1 MNINW
6 VSRYWNS
13 WWNNKAF
20 WEWHKF
26 SQDCFSVHHVGKLS
40 KHWVCTCQRSR
51 RLSTSCLRPRCNSL
65 QLTFLGWV
73 EYNSEKQSLPFKTKN
88 IHHTFLA
95 LMQWFL
101 KKSTASLW
109 LLLSIANSGSRW
121 LRAKVRKGLWEDLEK
136 IPSGTLD
143 YRPHI
148 SSESWFAL
156 KKIKVISQFTFTFVE
171 IITTAPLR
179 LSFLSPQS
187 RKLFITNRIPF

>member
-20 WEWHKF
+20 REWHKF

-51 RLSTSCLRPRCNSL
+51 RLSTFCLRPRCNSL

-88 IHHTFLA
+88 IHHII
-95 LMQWFL
+95 
-101 KKSTASLW
+101 
-109 LLLSIANSGSRW
+109 SIANSGSRW